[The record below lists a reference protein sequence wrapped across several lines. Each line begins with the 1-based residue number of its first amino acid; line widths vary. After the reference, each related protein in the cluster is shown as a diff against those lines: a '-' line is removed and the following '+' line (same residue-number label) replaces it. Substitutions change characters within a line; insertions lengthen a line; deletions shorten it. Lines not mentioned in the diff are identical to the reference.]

1 MAKISNFRLN
11 THFTALRQLPDKYQ
25 ASFNIGGSY
34 GYVLGQVLGSAII
47 TVPAGAYVETP
58 LLRCSIDGNIN
69 HLAHEFGY
77 TLNTLSDIYFSI
89 NQISSNQYQVR
100 ALLNNTSSSTVTVP
114 SSTVTAILRLADAP
128 FDV

>member
-11 THFTALRQLPDKYQ
+11 THFTSLKQLPDKCQ

-58 LLRCSIDGNIN
+58 LLRCGIDGNIN
-69 HLAHEFGY
+69 HLAHEFAY

-89 NQISSNQYQVR
+89 NQISSTQYQVR

-114 SSTVTAILRLADAP
+114 NSTVTAILRLAIAP